1 VQSEDCYQDGPR
13 LSLEPVDPIVQLN
26 NLTVELTYEK
36 NITLFIFI
44 LIQPL
49 ISEKMKKLSYL
60 IMLIFLAG
68 FSCQEE
74 AEEPTFA
81 ACGVQNPINEL
92 TWLNERTEQPWEYLY
107 ITQAEYTGE
116 TIFMMKNCCP
126 YCNTVITAYNCEGTL
141 LGVVGQGSEI
151 DASLILNEKTIWKPA
166 NSPCFS

>member
-1 VQSEDCYQDGPR
+1 VKR
-13 LSLEPVDPIVQLN
+13 
-26 NLTVELTYEK
+26 
-36 NITLFIFI
+36 
-44 LIQPL
+44 
-49 ISEKMKKLSYL
+49 LSYL

-74 AEEPTFA
+74 AEEPTSE
-81 ACGVQNPINEL
+81 ACGVQNPIKEL
-92 TWLNERTEQPWEYLY
+92 TWLAERTASYEPSELGSYFY
-107 ITQAEYTGE
+107 ITQAEYIGE
-116 TIFMMKNCCP
+116 PIFIMRNCCP